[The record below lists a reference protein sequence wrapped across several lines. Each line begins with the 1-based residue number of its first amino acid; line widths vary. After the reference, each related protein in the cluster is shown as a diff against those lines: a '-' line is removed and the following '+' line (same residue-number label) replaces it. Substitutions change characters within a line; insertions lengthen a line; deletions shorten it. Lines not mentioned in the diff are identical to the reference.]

1 MFFGGCYKAIIACA
15 LFCFGPTAPWLSGR
29 SLPSYRHRVIA
40 MALRRFN
47 AGGKKQL
54 VGWTSRPRWFHL
66 KSFVYDTYVLI
77 QTPSHTKRQTCIQT
91 QQTNNYIYEWR
102 CANMHVYIYIVLVYI
117 YIYTRHIR
125 HTRWFGCHWINK
137 HLVDYRETYIYIY
150 YGRFPSSL
158 FLLDRV
164 KPRGAWTRTKRFW
177 ISNVQTAKVWDL
189 AC

>member
-47 AGGKKQL
+47 AGGKKLL

-102 CANMHVYIYIVLVYI
+102 CANMHI
-117 YIYTRHIR
+117 YIYCVGIYIYDIYDIRDDLDVTESTNTWWIIGRH
-125 HTRWFGCHWINK
+125 
-137 HLVDYRETYIYIY
+137 TYIYI
-150 YGRFPSSL
+150 L
-158 FLLDRV
+158 W
-164 KPRGAWTRTKRFW
+164 A
-177 ISNVQTAKVWDL
+177 ISFKFISFRSCKTSRCMNKD
-189 AC
+189 

>member
-102 CANMHVYIYIVLVYI
+102 CANMHIYIYCVGIYIYI
-117 YIYTRHIR
+117 RHIR

-137 HLVDYRETYIYIY
+137 HLVDYRETHIYI
-150 YGRFPSSL
+150 L
-158 FLLDRV
+158 W
-164 KPRGAWTRTKRFW
+164 A
-177 ISNVQTAKVWDL
+177 ISFKFISFRSCKTSRCMNKD
-189 AC
+189 